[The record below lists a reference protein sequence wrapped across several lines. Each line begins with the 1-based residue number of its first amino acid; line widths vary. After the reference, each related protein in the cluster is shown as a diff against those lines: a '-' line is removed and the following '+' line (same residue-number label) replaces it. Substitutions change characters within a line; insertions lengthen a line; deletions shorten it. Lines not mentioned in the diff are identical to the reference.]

1 MLIAQRFS
9 RVCTFAFLKDTD
21 SVSFRPYR
29 CEAMMELA
37 VDSAS
42 VCAQLYAQNA
52 REDCPAAECRALAY
66 DTFTELLD
74 DLQSP
79 AGLTVDTFGLLAV
92 ISEEMG
98 GAADASRK
106 FDRLQETLPL
116 SDGLLSETQDTFLD
130 HAFAVCALT
139 VAAVS
144 AMYQG
149 AGSN

>member
-1 MLIAQRFS
+1 MLIAQRFN
-9 RVCTFAFLKDTD
+9 RVCTFAFLRDTD
-21 SVSFRPYR
+21 RVSFRPQR
-29 CEAMMELA
+29 REAMMELA

-66 DTFTELLD
+66 DTFTELLE

-79 AGLTVDTFGLLAV
+79 VERAADTFELLAV

-98 GAADASRK
+98 GAADASRQ
-106 FDRLQETLPL
+106 FDRLRETLPL
-116 SDGLLSETQDTFLD
+116 SDGLLSETQDVFLD
-130 HAFAVCALT
+130 HTFALCALT

-144 AMYQG
+144 AMHHG
-149 AGSN
+149 ADST